1 MENPPEAYE
10 EAEAETEPESEDR
23 AREDVPT
30 RNALPDGRMECE
42 FCGRKFNPASYERHQ
57 PICQKV
63 FGGTRP
69 QFLKSYGAG
78 KGGDRVRVDRGAPGG
93 QSLQNGQSPR
103 SLAKASSTQKSGQR
117 PESGQSPR
125 GQGAAAS
132 KNPATLQRTDGPFEP
147 PQRESDQLLANR
159 QDSCDLEQRVMQV
172 MHEHMEELRSLRR
185 QVREEPVESH
195 SKVGSSSPRTKVNSA
210 DKEGESGTLT
220 GASGAP
226 RPQER
231 ARRSPKRANP
241 EERLLPQPKKGAGE
255 DRIPA
260 KSPSSLVSA
269 AEMQL
274 IPCEDCGRRF
284 NPASLEKHR
293 AVCRS
298 VFGKTRSTFESQNQ
312 RLRGVK
318 ETASENEASTPAP
331 RRRHQAVLEAKV
343 ETQPVAHAFAFA
355 PTLSAPRAVEVGER
369 SSKGAVSPRRA
380 SRELDLQPCPHCK
393 RSFRPAVVDK
403 HVKVCKSVFHA
414 HDPKRNPNN
423 GREQR
428 NTKTFEAA
436 APGDAKVKAKPT
448 PRNQLEVEQVKVD
461 VSESVPM
468 TFGDQGCEPASP
480 IWSLAFEV
488 PEVQAVG
495 RAKDGLDIWEQEVE
509 EAIQAMSEPTQD
521 ISLMNTPS
529 SGIPRQFLQDAVGAS
544 PLKGSCR
551 SLEERSTLLERARLG
566 MKMGRP
572 QPLFSSNSF
581 SSADRC
587 GSEII
592 LPSDRYQADPPQ
604 PAPFGFGF
612 FQATASTSYEVAYR
626 RGAPDYL
633 SRSQPVVPIVGEA
646 PLSSRS
652 ERTIEVG
659 KVSPQRRLSLQSGA
673 NSSGVLGLAKD
684 GLSLPVHRRE
694 LEEPAR
700 PSEVSRAIGFG
711 SQAPK
716 VKPGVAR
723 EDPAPARI
731 SMSQSFT
738 LSASSTSPL
747 QPRSGS
753 MQLPVRSQ
761 RTPREH
767 WQAAVPAAPPPS
779 PSIPSRQRMAK
790 VAPTVS
796 VPSVA
801 SPRVSPAL
809 RPGVASSRAP
819 LHPGA
824 CTASPLLRVRSVEPP
839 HRVPRMVSP
848 QHRMVPRLDLA
859 KLKRR

>member
-1 MENPPEAYE
+1 MLVRWGAP
-10 EAEAETEPESEDR
+10 AETEPESEDR

-63 FGGTRP
+63 FGGSRP

-78 KGGDRVRVDRGAPGG
+78 KGGDRVRVDRGAPG
-93 QSLQNGQSPR
+93 GQSPR

-132 KNPATLQRTDGPFEP
+132 KVNPATLQRTDGPFEP

-185 QVREEPVESH
+185 QVREEPESH
-195 SKVGSSSPRTKVNSA
+195 SKVGSSSPRTKVNST
-210 DKEGESGTLT
+210 DKEGELGTVT

-260 KSPSSLVSA
+260 KSPNSLVSA

-312 RLRGVK
+312 RLRG

-331 RRRHQAVLEAKV
+331 RRRHQAVLEVQTCGNVLSQIHAKICIPKAKV

-355 PTLSAPRAVEVGER
+355 PTPSAPRAVEVGER

-414 HDPKRNPNN
+414 HDPKRNANN

-428 NTKTFEAA
+428 NTKSFEAA
-436 APGDAKVKAKPT
+436 AASDAKAKAKPT
-448 PRNQLEVEQVKVD
+448 PRGQLEVEEVKVD
-461 VSESVPM
+461 LSESVPM

-488 PEVQAVG
+488 PEV
-495 RAKDGLDIWEQEVE
+495 E
-509 EAIQAMSEPTQD
+509 EAIQAMSEPVPQD
-521 ISLMNTPS
+521 ISLTMDTPVPS
-529 SGIPRQFLQDAVGAS
+529 VPSGIPRQFLQDAVGAS

-572 QPLFSSNSF
+572 QPLFSSNGF
-581 SSADRC
+581 SSVDRC

-592 LPSDRYQADPPQ
+592 LPSDRYQTDPPQ

-612 FQATASTSYEVAYR
+612 FQAW
-626 RGAPDYL
+626 
-633 SRSQPVVPIVGEA
+633 
-646 PLSSRS
+646 
-652 ERTIEVG
+652 
-659 KVSPQRRLSLQSGA
+659 
-673 NSSGVLGLAKD
+673 
-684 GLSLPVHRRE
+684 
-694 LEEPAR
+694 
-700 PSEVSRAIGFG
+700 
-711 SQAPK
+711 
-716 VKPGVAR
+716 
-723 EDPAPARI
+723 
-731 SMSQSFT
+731 FT
-738 LSASSTSPL
+738 HEIA
-747 QPRSGS
+747 
-753 MQLPVRSQ
+753 
-761 RTPREH
+761 
-767 WQAAVPAAPPPS
+767 
-779 PSIPSRQRMAK
+779 
-790 VAPTVS
+790 
-796 VPSVA
+796 
-801 SPRVSPAL
+801 
-809 RPGVASSRAP
+809 
-819 LHPGA
+819 
-824 CTASPLLRVRSVEPP
+824 
-839 HRVPRMVSP
+839 
-848 QHRMVPRLDLA
+848 
-859 KLKRR
+859 LKRRNSSNR